1 MVTKSSTPRG
11 GRMDWDDLVEVVFF
25 VGLGLFAGYMI
36 IGDLTG
42 V

>member
-1 MVTKSSTPRG
+1 MA
-11 GRMDWDDLVEVVFF
+11 WDDLVEIIFL
-25 VGLGLFAGYMI
+25 VGMGLFAGYMI